1 MSVFSKICERPKSFN
16 ISYCTIDPNW
26 FSLDLDN
33 ECVDRVQEEMDEGR
47 RKCPCGVDCEET
59 DYEVTLSTSAWPSK
73 GFEVRDK
80 IEIASKFFHQK
91 KFSWLIII
99 DTLVSLLFCSL
110 RLKKGME
117 LTQINLKKTF

>member
-80 IEIASKFFHQK
+80 IEITS
-91 KFSWLIII
+91 
-99 DTLVSLLFCSL
+99 
-110 RLKKGME
+110 
-117 LTQINLKKTF
+117 